1 MARVMRSPHAV
12 QIRKGLIQELLYARV
27 NTVGLSRQ
35 QTLTAALLRKARA
48 ARIRN
53 PDLDRAEPRR
63 TQCMQ
68 CITMFLNACVDG
80 SHVSPLPSCYMQRYR
95 HSIRYMQ
102 RPSIPS
108 PPQSFSRSSSAALT
122 TTKTEPK
129 LCHSAPVTGVRAPA
143 ADSATALALMRRE
156 AMMLVRTF
164 RITFRIRRNR

>member
-12 QIRKGLIQELLYARV
+12 HIRKGLIQELLYARV
-27 NTVGLSRQ
+27 DTVGLSRQ
-35 QTLTAALLRKARA
+35 QTLTAALLRKTRA
-48 ARIRN
+48 AGIRN

-63 TQCMQ
+63 TQ

-80 SHVSPLPSCYMQRYR
+80 SHVSPLPSGYMQHYK

>member
-1 MARVMRSPHAV
+1 M
-12 QIRKGLIQELLYARV
+12 GLIEERRPGS
-27 NTVGLSRQ
+27 TDHKK
-35 QTLTAALLRKARA
+35 AA
-48 ARIRN
+48 
-53 PDLDRAEPRR
+53 
-63 TQCMQ
+63 M
-68 CITMFLNACVDG
+68 
-80 SHVSPLPSCYMQRYR
+80 LPSGAVATGTRKLFPKTGRLSYSLRTDDFSSGSRSVRTSAIPAADAAEQRLHLPYK